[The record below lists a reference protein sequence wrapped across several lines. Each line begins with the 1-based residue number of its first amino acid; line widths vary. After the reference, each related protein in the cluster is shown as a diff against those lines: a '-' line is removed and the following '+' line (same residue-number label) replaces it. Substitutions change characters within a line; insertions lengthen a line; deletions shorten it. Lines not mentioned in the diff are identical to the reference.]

1 MEREIYRIII
11 ERAAWQVID
20 AITAAEFSKSPKGL
34 YSNGPISNKIQ
45 KIYNRGVLAMDE
57 EIVRLAYEILGNT

>member
-34 YSNGPISNKIQ
+34 YGNGPISNKIQ